1 METKEQ
7 CCAACYN
14 HITKE
19 QLENTEHCP
28 HCGNDL
34 MGGKS
39 YNQTIDKDIAE
50 NIQLILKTN
59 SCVHPYDKLK
69 LNNNGR
75 IVCKICNKK
84 LS

>member
-1 METKEQ
+1 MLTII
-7 CCAACYN
+7 
-14 HITKE
+14 H
-19 QLENTEHCP
+19 LNTL
-28 HCGNDL
+28 NIFYDFR
-34 MGGKS
+34 GGRS

-59 SCVHPYDKLK
+59 SCVHPYDKLRI
-69 LNNNGR
+69 NNNGR

>member
-1 METKEQ
+1 MLTII
-7 CCAACYN
+7 
-14 HITKE
+14 H
-19 QLENTEHCP
+19 LNTL
-28 HCGNDL
+28 NIFYDF
-34 MGGKS
+34 MGGRS

-59 SCVHPYDKLK
+59 SCVHPYDKLRI
-69 LNNNGR
+69 NNNGR